1 MSASGMSE
9 AVRRKDARMHN
20 IVCFGEALI
29 DFLARPGEDADAP
42 RTFTQY
48 AGGAPANVAV
58 AVARLGGRSEFVGMF
73 GEDMFGDFLLDSLA
87 RHGVGTRHALRTAE
101 AKTALA
107 FVALDGNGERSFSF
121 YRPPAADLLFR
132 PEHFSDGCFADAAIF
147 HVCSNS
153 LTEEAIAQTTLHG
166 MAQARE
172 CGALV
177 SIDLNLRPSLWQSHV
192 DPLPRLWRA
201 LEQADLVKLARNELD
216 YLAADAGGEEAVYS
230 RLQVAR
236 ARLVVVTDGSGPL
249 QWRTSEHRGC
259 LPAFVVRAIDTT
271 AAGDAFVGGLLYLL
285 AARGVTP
292 ANIDALL
299 CDEAEL
305 TPLLRFAAACGALT
319 VTQHGAFAAMPTL
332 AEVQALFETTPVLS
346 RTE

>member
-1 MSASGMSE
+1 MQ
-9 AVRRKDARMHN
+9 K

-58 AVARLGGRSEFVGMF
+58 AVARLGGHGEFVGMF

-87 RHGVGTRHALRTAE
+87 RHGVGTRHARRTSE

-107 FVALDGNGERSFSF
+107 FVALDGHGERSFSF

-132 PEHFSDGCFADAAIF
+132 PEDFGTGCFAEAALF

-153 LTEEAIAQTTLHG
+153 LTEAAIAQTTLHG

-172 CGALV
+172 HGALV
-177 SIDLNLRPSLWQSHV
+177 SIDLNLRPSLWSPQV
-192 DPLPRLWRA
+192 DPLPRLWSA

-216 YLAADAGGEEAVYS
+216 YLAAAAGGEEAVLA
-230 RLQVAR
+230 RLWQAR
-236 ARLVVVTDGSGPL
+236 ARLVVVTDGSAPL
-249 QWRTSEHRGC
+249 QWHTRERHGS
-259 LPAFVVRAIDTT
+259 LPTFVVRAIDTT
-271 AAGDAFVGGLLYLL
+271 AAGDAFVGGLLYQL
-285 AARGVTP
+285 AARAATP
-292 ANIDALL
+292 ANLETLLGDAAALA
-299 CDEAEL
+299 DV
-305 TPLLRFAAACGALT
+305 LRFAAACGALT

-332 AEVQALFETTPVLS
+332 AEVQTLFDGAQTQV
-346 RTE
+346 RA